1 MINELQFR
9 PSSGSAKG
17 LTFTIWDIGGQEKL
31 RPLWRTYI
39 RQADAVIF
47 VVDSSDHERFEEA
60 RIEFANLV
68 QMPDFPRNVPIIL
81 LANKQD
87 LPDAHSRNDIQQ
99 LIISEFTSKI
109 LSHILPCCAI
119 TGEGLDDIFGVMHR
133 YILEARRSSK
143 KR

>member
-1 MINELQFR
+1 
-9 PSSGSAKG
+9 
-17 LTFTIWDIGGQEKL
+17 
-31 RPLWRTYI
+31 
-39 RQADAVIF
+39 
-47 VVDSSDHERFEEA
+47 
-60 RIEFANLV
+60 
-68 QMPDFPRNVPIIL
+68 MPDFPRNVPIIL

-133 YILEARRSSK
+133 YILEARFSSK
-143 KR
+143 FKIFYYFSIDHKKIFIIQFIQIEIIYL